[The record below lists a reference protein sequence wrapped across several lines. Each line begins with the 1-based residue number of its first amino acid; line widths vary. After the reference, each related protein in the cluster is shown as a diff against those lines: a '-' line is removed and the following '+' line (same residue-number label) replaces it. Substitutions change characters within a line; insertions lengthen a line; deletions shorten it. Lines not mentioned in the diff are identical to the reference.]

1 MIGAEKSYG
10 EKAILSAVAIFALP
24 IYDNTQHAPDGS
36 PIGRVLRVLLLKEDG
51 REAEGGSL
59 LAIRLGRGRG
69 GDGWY

>member
-1 MIGAEKSYG
+1 MEGG
-10 EKAILSAVAIFALP
+10 KAILSAVAVFPLL
-24 IYDNTQHAPDGS
+24 YDNMQHAPDGS